1 MSHTADDSTGFQDNS
16 NGILV
21 NVLNVPF
28 FKAVFLQSI
37 IGVILLSIPLFFL
50 LLVKLSLR

>member
-1 MSHTADDSTGFQDNS
+1 MHTADDSTGFQDNS

-28 FKAVFLQSI
+28 FKAMFLQSI